1 MRKHSH
7 SSISHTLIA
16 WKFNN
21 QTDRLS
27 GTLPSTVVVTFVA
40 TDLGRRAYDIDT
52 MTFWDIKEV
61 VAGVPTWVAAG
72 GITSSEVITLINTA
86 LAGLPKRVFV
96 LQHEGFNE
104 DVPYIAGTN
113 QVPNFVL
120 HDNGSLFYV
129 ELD

>member
-1 MRKHSH
+1 MRKHSK

-16 WKFNN
+16 WKFASEE
-21 QTDRLS
+21 DRLT
-27 GTLPSTVVVTFVA
+27 GTLPSTAVVTFVA
-40 TDLGRRAYDIDT
+40 SDLGRRAYDIDT
-52 MTFWDIKEV
+52 MTFWDISEV
-61 VAGVPTWVAAG
+61 VAGVPTWVSSG
-72 GITSSEVITLINTA
+72 GLSSEEITTLISTA
-86 LAGLPKRVFV
+86 IDGIPKRVFV
-96 LQHEGFNE
+96 MQHEGFNE